1 MTIHAEVVTML
12 ATLNAAFPDVTS
24 YEPSKLRALLR
35 NRRAPLERLPDMR
48 SVEDLAIDG
57 PGGDL
62 SIRVYRP
69 HTSSDAIPLVVFAHG
84 GGFVFCDLDSHDE
97 FCRSMAQGVG
107 AVVVSV
113 DYRLA
118 PEHSAPAAHDDVFA
132 AVEWAA
138 KHAAEY
144 GADPSKIVLAGDS
157 AAAICCDSCHRRP
170 RSWRSGGCGASSHL
184 SRDRRRFRHR
194 VLPSLR
200 HRPLQHD
207 HGHEVVLGPICARA
221 PRRRAGDTNSGR
233 VVRRSSSRRCRDSRA
248 GSAVLV
254 RRRVRETACLGR
266 RPSAASSLRRAV
278 SRFPHYSVVVAH
290 GTGATESLGDDPR
303 GVSRHSIGFLRSI
316 RRRYDRF
323 CPEQ

>member
-107 AVVVSV
+107 ALWSPSIIVWPLNIPHRQHTTTSLPQWNGQ
-113 DYRLA
+113 RSTRQSTAQTRARSCLPA
-118 PEHSAPAAHDDVFA
+118 TAPAA
-132 AVEWAA
+132 
-138 KHAAEY
+138 
-144 GADPSKIVLAGDS
+144 ILL
-157 AAAICCDSCHRRP
+157 RQ
-170 RSWRSGGCGASSHL
+170 
-184 SRDRRRFRHR
+184 
-194 VLPSLR
+194 LPS
-200 HRPLQHD
+200 PPAIV
-207 HGHEVVLGPICARA
+207 E
-221 PRRRAGDTNSGR
+221 
-233 VVRRSSSRRCRDSRA
+233 VRR
-248 GSAVLV
+248 
-254 RRRVRETACLGR
+254 
-266 RPSAASSLRRAV
+266 LRRKF
-278 SRFPHYSVVVAH
+278 S
-290 GTGATESLGDDPR
+290 
-303 GVSRHSIGFLRSI
+303 SI
-316 RRRYDRF
+316 
-323 CPEQ
+323 P